1 MCEGISPGTR
11 RMLDSLMPQPA
22 SIQKPN
28 FDIVAWND
36 SFCRLMGIDFATL
49 PEEDRNCIY
58 LYLTHET
65 WRSRIE
71 NRDVLPT
78 FVSYFR
84 AAMAEHR
91 GDPAWEN
98 KLARFFAASSEFEAL
113 WHQRY
118 EVRGVENQIK
128 HFNHPQLGRFSLQQ
142 MYWYSAPRNGSRLLV
157 YLPMDEAG
165 EQAQLSQVEA
175 SPHYR
180 DGQFHNQL
188 PTPGF
193 TGQKNMLAAWW
204 DFLMTKRE
212 NARPAQPL
220 PLVKT
225 DLATLPLGQDVMVW
239 LGHSSWYL
247 QLAGKRILIDPVFSD
262 YAAPFSFINKAFP
275 GDYPW
280 RAEGMPEID
289 LLIISHDHYDHL
301 DYATIRALLPKIK
314 RVITPLGVG
323 SHLRYWGMDGALITE
338 ADWQQAVPASDE
350 LTVHVL
356 PARHF
361 SGRGLKR
368 NQTLWASFLFVTRQ
382 QKIYY
387 SGDSGYGPHF
397 KAIGD
402 EFGPVDLAIMENGQY
417 DQDWKYIHMM
427 PDETAQAAD
436 DLRARAVLPGHA
448 GRFVLAKH
456 SWDEPYQR
464 LAAASEGRAWRL
476 LTPVQGEP
484 VWVAD
489 KTQSFNAWWR

>member
-1 MCEGISPGTR
+1 
-11 RMLDSLMPQPA
+11 MLLA
-22 SIQKPN
+22 
-28 FDIVAWND
+28 A
-36 SFCRLMGIDFATL
+36 ATTL
-49 PEEDRNCIY
+49 PF
-58 LYLTHET
+58 
-65 WRSRIE
+65 
-71 NRDVLPT
+71 VLNAG
-78 FVSYFR
+78 FGK
-84 AAMAEHR
+84 A
-91 GDPAWEN
+91 
-98 KLARFFAASSEFEAL
+98 
-113 WHQRY
+113 
-118 EVRGVENQIK
+118 
-128 HFNHPQLGRFSLQQ
+128 PQG
-142 MYWYSAPRNGSRLLV
+142 
-157 YLPMDEAG
+157 
-165 EQAQLSQVEA
+165 AQLSQVEA

-368 NQTLWASFLFVTRQ
+368 NQTLWASFLFVTPQ